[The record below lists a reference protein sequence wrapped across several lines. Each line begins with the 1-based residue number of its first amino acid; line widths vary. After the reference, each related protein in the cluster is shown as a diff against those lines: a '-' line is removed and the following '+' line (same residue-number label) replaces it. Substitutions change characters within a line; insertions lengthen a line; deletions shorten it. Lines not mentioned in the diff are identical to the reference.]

1 MNNTGTKRVCV
12 RGPRSQSALH
22 VLVDDAGVFRVGQD
36 LQRGGRRGD
45 RDLKSSTS
53 KIDVPLAAASRR
65 RRREGVGERE
75 EVEEPPLRLRW
86 VSLCP
91 ASCDLL
97 SA

>member
-1 MNNTGTKRVCV
+1 MMNNTGTKRVCV

-36 LQRGGRRGD
+36 LQRGGRRGN

-53 KIDVPLAAASRR
+53 KIDVLPPAGVEG
-65 RRREGVGERE
+65 REGVEERE
-75 EVEEPPLRLRW
+75 EVEEPPFRLCW
-86 VSLCP
+86 ASLCP